1 MDEIFPGKP
10 ARSNNIT
17 TRFIG
22 DEAVLMNLVTV
33 KTYYLNETA
42 SRIWSLI
49 DGSRTIGSIIR
60 ELTKQYDV
68 PRDECSD
75 EVSQLLK
82 SLGGEQLIHF
92 IDEHA

>member
-10 ARSNNIT
+10 SRSNHIT

-49 DGSRTIGSIIR
+49 DGSKTVDSIIR
-60 ELTKQYDV
+60 EITEQYDV
-68 PRDECSD
+68 PRDECND
-75 EVSQLLK
+75 EVSKLLK
-82 SLGGEQLIHF
+82 SLCEEQLIHF